1 MTADLFRRYG
11 NLLSS
16 DGTNQLQRL
25 LPALEADYIVPDER
39 ALSDLVDY
47 AYRVAAEVRYYELSG
62 QASGDW
68 RALFQS
74 LLIPGTDSIRPTGD
88 LQLLLASRS
97 DWPPHLALFLVLLKL
112 FQILQSDLNELTQK
126 HLLHYYENE
135 LGLLRKSASGD
146 QVHVIFELAQNVA
159 SARVPVGTLLNA
171 GKDAAGRALNYAMQ
185 DELVVNRATIADLRR
200 LVVETDP
207 RHDRRVFVA
216 GPFDPAEGPAGYTF
230 GRRQLDL
237 DATQRF
243 MTEAALGFIV
253 AAPILAMAE
262 GDRTLTLRVHLRP
275 PPPAGP
281 IVTQGIAGGLDVSL
295 SGAQGWLPADSFDA
309 TLLSD
314 GGLGMPALLLSVRV
328 GATAAAVV
336 ALDPALHGAGLDG
349 PSAALRC
356 VVRGDSGLRE
366 LFDGFVV
373 DRIALDIDVRDLRQV
388 LVQNDESVLETGK
401 PLPLF
406 GSQPRIGSAFYVGS
420 AEMFGKKLTG
430 LDIHLTWKSPPDD
443 LFDYYRGYF
452 DNADS
457 GLTDVFYTL
466 FQADVD
472 LLYEREFRQFL
483 FGAGLFQTTPS
494 APNTI
499 SANASAFTSAL
510 VGLDYRE
517 HPELVQPDGF
527 DATSRFGFLRMRL
540 SKPDRASTA
549 GYAVEVPFEAFGHGN
564 FSARYTVQAI
574 ALSQS
579 GTSTP
584 KPALPKEPYTP
595 VLASLSFDYQATAA
609 MLPAVDA
616 DDLTVATRFFV
627 VEPFGVR
634 RVRDPADA
642 FVVPHVDGA
651 AALFVGVS
659 GLEAPGNVAL
669 YFEIQ
674 VGTATADVVLASGD
688 TQWSV
693 LDANDDWRPL
703 APSAILIDD
712 TQGFQKPGVVA
723 LSLPG
728 QASLVHGTMPAGLL
742 WLRAS
747 IQKPPDSAARTLS
760 LRTQAALAKFEPGA
774 LALASF
780 DDHLVAGLPAGSITK
795 LATPNAGIRRV
806 DQPDP
811 SFGGRGQEDE
821 TAFVQRA
828 SERLRH
834 RNRAV
839 TAWDFERLVL
849 ENFPEVFK
857 LKCLPHTDD
866 AGVLRAGHAV
876 LVVVP
881 NLRSGGS
888 ADPLEPRAGEVLLAQ
903 IRDYLAGLAN
913 PFATLHVI
921 RPVFER
927 LRVEAKVVF
936 TRGRDPGYYA
946 GVLNDDLCR
955 FLSPWAYQ
963 DGVDILFGARIYRSE
978 ILAFIEG
985 RDYVDHL
992 VGLRLFHHFGGV
1004 KQEGLGWMRVGIDFI
1019 VFARPEPSLLGMA
1032 IGDDFIV
1039 GRPVEFAQTTQAHA
1053 ILVSHPQHLI
1063 TPVAAGAEICSGVT
1077 QLGIGYMTVGLDF
1090 DVTQEVPA

>member
-39 ALSDLVDY
+39 SLSDLVDY
-47 AYRVAAEVRYYELSG
+47 ARRVAAEVRYVELSG

-68 RALFQS
+68 RALFES
-74 LLIPGTDSIRPTGD
+74 LLVPGTDSVRPVDD
-88 LQLLLASRS
+88 LQVLLASRS
-97 DWPPHLALFLVLLKL
+97 DWPPHLALFLVFLKL
-112 FQILQSDLNELTQK
+112 FQILQSDVNELTRK

-135 LGLLRKSASGD
+135 LGLQRKATAAD

-159 SARVPVGTLLNA
+159 AVRLPVGTLLAA
-171 GKDAAGRALNYAMQ
+171 GKDSAGRALNYALRN
-185 DELVVNRATIADLRR
+185 ELVVNRATVSDLRR

-207 RHDRRVFVA
+207 RHNRRVFVA
-216 GPFDPAEGPAGYTF
+216 GAFGAAEGAAGYTF
-230 GRRQLDL
+230 GRGQLDV
-237 DATQRF
+237 DPTQRF
-243 MTEAALGFIV
+243 MTEAALGFVV

-262 GDRTLTLRVHLRP
+262 GTRTLTLRAHLRA
-275 PPPAGP
+275 PAGAP
-281 IVTQGIAGGLDVSL
+281 ALVRQGVTSGLDIAL
-295 SGAQGWLPADSFDA
+295 SGAQGWLAADSVDA
-309 TLLSD
+309 TLLPD
-314 GGLGMPALLLSVRV
+314 GGLGLPALLLTVQV
-328 GATAAAVV
+328 GATAAAIVP
-336 ALDPALHGAGLDG
+336 LDPALHGAGLQA

-356 VVRGDSGLRE
+356 LLRGDSGLRE
-366 LFDGFVV
+366 LFDGYVV
-373 DRIALDIDVRDLRQV
+373 DRVALDVAVQDLRQV
-388 LVQNDESVLETGK
+388 TVQNDDTVLESGK

-406 GSQPRIGSAFYVGS
+406 GSQPRLGSAFYVGS

-466 FQADVD
+466 FQVDVD
-472 LLYEREFRQFL
+472 LLWERQFRRFLNGATL
-483 FGAGLFQTTPS
+483 FES
-494 APNTI
+494 APATPATI
-499 SANASAFTSAL
+499 SANASAFTTAL
-510 VGLDYRE
+510 AGLDWRE
-517 HPELVQPDGF
+517 HPELVQPEAFDGS
-527 DATSRFGFLRMRL
+527 SRFGFLRMRL
-540 SKPDRASTA
+540 TQPDRAATA
-549 GYAVEVPFEAFGHGN
+549 GYAVQVPFEAFGHGN

-574 ALSQS
+574 ALSQWAA
-579 GTSTP
+579 P
-584 KPALPKEPYTP
+584 AAKPVLPKDPYTP
-595 VLASLSFDYQATAA
+595 VLSALSFDYRATAE
-609 MLPAVDA
+609 MLPAADA

-634 RVRDPADA
+634 RARVSADA
-642 FVVPHVDGA
+642 LLVPAIDASASLYLGVAGIA
-651 AALFVGVS
+651 APA
-659 GLEAPGNVAL
+659 NVAL

-674 VGTATADVVLASGD
+674 VGTATADDVLASGD
-688 TQWSV
+688 TRWSV
-693 LDANDDWRPL
+693 LDANDDWQPL
-703 APSAILIDD
+703 PTSAILIDD
-712 TQGFQKPGVVA
+712 TEGFQRPGVVA
-723 LSLPG
+723 LSVPG
-728 QASLVHGTMPAGLL
+728 EAALAHDSMPAGLL

-747 IQKPPDSAARTLS
+747 IAKAPDSAARTLS
-760 LRTQAALAKFEPGA
+760 LRTQAALAAFEPGA
-774 LALASF
+774 LPLETF
-780 DDHLVAGLPAGSITK
+780 DDHLAAGLPAQAIAK
-795 LATPNAGIRRV
+795 LVTPNAGIKRV

-821 TAFVQRA
+821 AAFVQRA

-849 ENFPEVFK
+849 ENFADVFK
-857 LKCLPHTDD
+857 AKCLPHTDD
-866 AGVLRAGHAV
+866 TGATRAGHAA

-881 NLRSGGS
+881 NLRSVGNG
-888 ADPLEPRAGEVLLAQ
+888 DPLEPSAGEVLLAQ
-903 IRDYLAGLAN
+903 IRDYFASLAS

-936 TRGRDPGYYA
+936 ARGRDPGYYA

-992 VGLRLFHHFGGV
+992 VGLRLYHHFGGE
-1004 KQEGLGWMRVGIDFI
+1004 KQEGIGWMRVGVDFI
-1019 VFARPEPSLLGMA
+1019 VYARPDPSLLAMA

-1063 TPVAAGAEICSGVT
+1063 TPIAAGAETCSGVT
-1077 QLGIGYMTVGLDF
+1077 RLGIGYMTVGLDF
-1090 DVTQEVPA
+1090 DVSQEVFA